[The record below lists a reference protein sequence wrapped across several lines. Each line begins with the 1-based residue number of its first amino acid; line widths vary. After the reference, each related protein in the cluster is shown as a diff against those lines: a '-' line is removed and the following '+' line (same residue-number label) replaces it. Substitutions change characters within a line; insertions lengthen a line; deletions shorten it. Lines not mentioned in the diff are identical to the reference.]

1 MASFSSGFVHSLL
14 PFVKLLS
21 FKNFS
26 MLFLRLLIY
35 WLYIFHEINTL
46 FVMTGM
52 ILSIDTYQTSI
63 LSHHVYASYS
73 SCGI

>member
-35 WLYIFHEINTL
+35 WLYIFH
-46 FVMTGM
+46 
-52 ILSIDTYQTSI
+52 
-63 LSHHVYASYS
+63 
-73 SCGI
+73 